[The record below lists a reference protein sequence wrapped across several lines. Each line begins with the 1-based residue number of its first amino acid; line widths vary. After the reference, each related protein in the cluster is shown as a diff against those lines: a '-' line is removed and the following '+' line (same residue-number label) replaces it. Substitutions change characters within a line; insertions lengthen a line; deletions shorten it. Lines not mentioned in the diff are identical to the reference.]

1 MSDAVAVSV
10 AKTVTGMIAA
20 ASSAGSLSQRFT
32 PERSY
37 ADWDLQLELMDLLVL
52 TGCDKLYV
60 DVVTHTVQQSAK
72 LSSRGT
78 IQYVVPID
86 IAVRRKFGADKQN
99 DDSGRIAIEEID
111 GLVLLVQELHLMFT
125 KQRLAETNL
134 AIWDAE
140 NGGTNILVNP
150 DQKHLR
156 ENRQFTGL
164 IRIFFRADAPL
175 TTNH

>member
-1 MSDAVAVSV
+1 M
-10 AKTVTGMIAA
+10 
-20 ASSAGSLSQRFT
+20 
-32 PERSY
+32 
-37 ADWDLQLELMDLLVL
+37 
-52 TGCDKLYV
+52 
-60 DVVTHTVQQSAK
+60 
-72 LSSRGT
+72 
-78 IQYVVPID
+78 
-86 IAVRRKFGADKQN
+86 GADKQN
-99 DDSGRIAIEEID
+99 DDLKDKDTRSKRGID